1 MSGEEAAVHVLPL
14 CSLASLN
21 WLPLVGLRKQ
31 GHVFRLFEVSDERKS
46 LVLPQLLVFGGKRN
60 TCTSLRD
67 KCHIAW

>member
-31 GHVFRLFEVSDERKS
+31 GHVFRLFEVSDERKI
-46 LVLPQLLVFGGKRN
+46 VGPA
-60 TCTSLRD
+60 T
-67 KCHIAW
+67 IARIRWQTQHMHFST